1 PHGGADAAAA
11 PARRGARE
19 DPRDPA
25 RPAAVPRGSAARADD
40 GRARRRR
47 GSPPRHRAR
56 ALVATREPARAA
68 RARREPRRLPHR
80 QRRDRRERTRRGPGL
95 GVRAHRRPRPR
106 SRVRTRACVALRR
119 RRQAPRWD
127 RRRRRVRRSL
137 QRVDRPRCR
146 PARARLL
153 GARGQRRVG
162 DRLSDAGAAPPAGAG
177 PQRRARRSRA
187 AGRRGR
193 VRDLSPAREVGN
205 VSERPTA
212 QELTEAIAE
221 FLGGEILPTLDDQRL
236 RFRTLVAMNALSI
249 VYREL
254 DALPPEDDTER
265 RELARRIRA
274 GDVEPGTLARVK
286 ADVEAR
292 LRVNS
297 PRALERY

>member
-1 PHGGADAAAA
+1 M
-11 PARRGARE
+11 
-19 DPRDPA
+19 
-25 RPAAVPRGSAARADD
+25 
-40 GRARRRR
+40 
-47 GSPPRHRAR
+47 
-56 ALVATREPARAA
+56 
-68 RARREPRRLPHR
+68 
-80 QRRDRRERTRRGPGL
+80 
-95 GVRAHRRPRPR
+95 
-106 SRVRTRACVALRR
+106 
-119 RRQAPRWD
+119 
-127 RRRRRVRRSL
+127 
-137 QRVDRPRCR
+137 
-146 PARARLL
+146 
-153 GARGQRRVG
+153 
-162 DRLSDAGAAPPAGAG
+162 
-177 PQRRARRSRA
+177 
-187 AGRRGR
+187 
-193 VRDLSPAREVGN
+193 
-205 VSERPTA
+205 SERPTA